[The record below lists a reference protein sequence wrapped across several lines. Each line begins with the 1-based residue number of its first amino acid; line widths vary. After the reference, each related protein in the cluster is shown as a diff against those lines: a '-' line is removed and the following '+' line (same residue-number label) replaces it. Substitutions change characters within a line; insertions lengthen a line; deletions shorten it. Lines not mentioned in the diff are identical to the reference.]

1 MILNVLYCGKDRY
14 GSLNGFKIT
23 KESDKFYGIYYYD
36 VLITSSV
43 TKNGAFKKFK
53 LMMKMYEI
61 GYEYG
66 KELWR

>member
-1 MILNVLYCGKDRY
+1 MNVLYYGKNRY

-36 VLITSSV
+36 VLITSSA

-53 LMMKMYEI
+53 LMMKMYEM
-61 GYEYG
+61 GFEDG
-66 KELWR
+66 LDW